1 MKRNFSKVTL
11 PLEFPFQIT
20 GYTFENLNAVWVE
33 LEHDDHRGRGEGV
46 GSYYLGEIQES
57 MLAQLN
63 SLSEAA
69 WGLGHEELIAQLP
82 PGGAKNA
89 LDCALWD
96 LRCKSEGKT
105 IWELLEI
112 TPRQLNTVATV
123 GIGSD
128 EFMASRAKT
137 FANYPNL
144 KIKLDHER
152 PLERVGLIRDAR
164 PDATL
169 VIDANQAWNRDQLE
183 DLLPGLQDL
192 GVAMIEQ
199 PVKRGEDSQLAGLES
214 PIPLGADESC
224 LTLDEYDAVKDLY
237 DVINIKLDK
246 CGGLTP
252 ALELAKVALRDGK
265 KLMVGNMTGSSLS
278 MAPAFVI
285 GQFCEFVDIDGPL
298 LLADDI
304 ANSLEY
310 LPGGLVNP
318 PTPELWG

>member
-1 MKRNFSKVTL
+1 VKRSFSKVTL

-33 LEHDDHRGRGEGV
+33 LEHYGRRGRGEGV
-46 GSYYLGEIQES
+46 GSYYLGETQES

-137 FANYPNL
+137 FANYPSL

-169 VIDANQAWNRDQLE
+169 VLDANQAWDRDQLE
-183 DLLPGLQDL
+183 GLLPGLQDL

-224 LTLDEYDAVKDLY
+224 LTLDEYGPIKDLY

-285 GQFCEFVDIDGPL
+285 GQFCEYVDIDGPL

-304 ANSLEY
+304 ANPLEY

-318 PTPELWG
+318 PKPELWG

>member
-1 MKRNFSKVTL
+1 MQRSFSKVTL

-33 LEHDDHRGRGEGV
+33 LEQGGHRGRGEGV
-46 GSYYLGEIQES
+46 GSYYLGETQES

-152 PLERVGLIRDAR
+152 PLERARLIRDAR

-169 VIDANQAWNRDQLE
+169 VIDANQAWDRGQLE
-183 DLLPGLQDL
+183 HLLPGLQDL

-199 PVKRGEDSQLAGLES
+199 PVKRGQDSQLEGLSS

-224 LTLDEYDAVKDLY
+224 LTLEEYDGIKDLY

-252 ALELAKVALRDGK
+252 ALELAKVALADGK
-265 KLMVGNMTGSSLS
+265 QLMVGNMTGSSLS

-304 ANSLEY
+304 ANPLEY

>member
-1 MKRNFSKVTL
+1 MKRSFSKVTL

-20 GYTFENLNAVWVE
+20 GYTIENLNAVWVE
-33 LEHDDHRGRGEGV
+33 LEQGGHRGRGEGV
-46 GSYYLGEIQES
+46 GSYYLGETQES

-63 SLSEAA
+63 SLSGAA
-69 WGLGHEELIAQLP
+69 WGLGHQELIAQLP

-152 PLERVGLIRDAR
+152 PLERVRLIRDAR
-164 PDATL
+164 PDANL
-169 VIDANQAWNRDQLE
+169 VIDANLAWDR
-183 DLLPGLQDL
+183 
-192 GVAMIEQ
+192 
-199 PVKRGEDSQLAGLES
+199 
-214 PIPLGADESC
+214 
-224 LTLDEYDAVKDLY
+224 
-237 DVINIKLDK
+237 
-246 CGGLTP
+246 
-252 ALELAKVALRDGK
+252 
-265 KLMVGNMTGSSLS
+265 
-278 MAPAFVI
+278 
-285 GQFCEFVDIDGPL
+285 
-298 LLADDI
+298 
-304 ANSLEY
+304 
-310 LPGGLVNP
+310 
-318 PTPELWG
+318 

>member
-1 MKRNFSKVTL
+1 MQRSFSKVTL

-33 LEHDDHRGRGEGV
+33 LEQGGHRGRGEGV
-46 GSYYLGEIQES
+46 GSYYLGETQES

-69 WGLGHEELIAQLP
+69 WGLGHEELIARLP

-105 IWELLEI
+105 IWELLEM

-152 PLERVGLIRDAR
+152 PLERVRLIRDAR

-199 PVKRGEDSQLAGLES
+199 PVKRGEDSQLAGLGS

-224 LTLDEYDAVKDLY
+224 LTLDEYGGIKDLY
-237 DVINIKLDK
+237 NVINIKLDK

-252 ALELAKVALRDGK
+252 ALELAKVALADGK

-310 LPGGLVNP
+310 LPGGLVKP
-318 PTPELWG
+318 PKPELWG

>member
-1 MKRNFSKVTL
+1 MKRSFSKVTL

-33 LEHDDHRGRGEGV
+33 LEQGGHRGRGEGV
-46 GSYYLGEIQES
+46 GSYYLGETQES

-69 WGLGHEELIAQLP
+69 WGLEHEELIAQLP

-105 IWELLEI
+105 IWELLQV

-152 PLERVGLIRDAR
+152 PLERVRLIRDAR

-169 VIDANQAWNRDQLE
+169 VIDANQAWDRGQLE
-183 DLLPGLQDL
+183 HLLPGLQDL

-199 PVKRGEDSQLAGLES
+199 PVKRGEDSQLEGLSS

-224 LTLDEYDAVKDLY
+224 LTLEEYDGVKDLY

-252 ALELAKVALRDGK
+252 ALELAKVALADGK

-304 ANSLEY
+304 ANPLEY

-318 PTPELWG
+318 PKPELWG

>member
-33 LEHDDHRGRGEGV
+33 LEQGGHRGRGEGV
-46 GSYYLGEIQES
+46 GSYYLGETQES

-69 WGLGHEELIAQLP
+69 WGLGHEELIAKLP

-105 IWELLEI
+105 IWELLEMA
-112 TPRQLNTVATV
+112 PRKLNTVATV

-152 PLERVGLIRDAR
+152 PLERVRLIRDAR

-214 PIPLGADESC
+214 PIPLGADDSC